1 MNLQNP
7 IKHMSSKDFQEVEE
21 MLKGKDKE
29 AIAQSFKELLD
40 ELDKKE
46 RDLMMRILERSAKKG
61 NMSEDKNLEHKTKS
75 LLKGLTIAD
84 KARFVK
90 ILFKLSTNPKFQ
102 SVAEH
107 LL

>member
-7 IKHMSSKDFQEVEE
+7 IKHMSSKDFQEIEE

-29 AIAQSFKELLD
+29 AIAQSFKELLN
-40 ELDKKE
+40 ELDEKE
-46 RDLMMRILERSAKKG
+46 RELMMRILERSAKKG
-61 NMSEDKNLEHKTKS
+61 NISEDKNLEHKTKS

-90 ILFKLSTNPKFQ
+90 LLFKLSQNPKFQ
-102 SVAEH
+102 SVIEH
-107 LL
+107 LM